1 MTRPTKNFSRAG
13 GSLLAISIIV
23 GTVAGTIARQ
33 PSVGFLVGL
42 AAGLVML
49 GYVFLA
55 DRRAARSAQPAAGPD
70 HAPDHRDL

>member
-1 MTRPTKNFSRAG
+1 MTRPTRPFTRAG

-33 PSVGFLVGL
+33 SSIGFLAGL

-49 GYVFLA
+49 GYMYLA
-55 DRRAARSAQPAAGPD
+55 DRRAGRSADAAARPHDPAD
-70 HAPDHRDL
+70 HGHL